1 MISDTINQKIA
12 EALKAHDEARLSTL
26 RLLSSALNY
35 EFIAKQ
41 HKLSEDEEL
50 AVVKR
55 EVNKRRDTVETY
67 QKLQNSH
74 AVQAGESQNTK
85 IQTQIDKEKKEI
97 EILREY
103 LPPELSEEELSRLVD
118 AAITETGA
126 SEIKDIGKVIGVV
139 MGKAGAAADGK
150 KVSEMVRQKLT

>member
-12 EALKAHDEARLSTL
+12 EALKAHDGARLSTL

-41 HKLSEDEEL
+41 HKLSEEEEL

-67 QKLQNSH
+67 EKLLKP
-74 AVQAGESQNTK
+74 GKEETK
-85 IQTQIDKEKKEI
+85 IQTQIDKEKNEI
-97 EILREY
+97 EILKEY
-103 LPPELSEEELSRLVD
+103 LPPELSEEDLSQLVD
-118 AAITETGA
+118 VAIGETGA
-126 SEIKDIGKVIGVV
+126 TEAKDIGKVIGVV
-139 MGKAGAAADGK
+139 MSKAGASADGK
-150 KVSEMVRQKLT
+150 KVAEMVKKRLGS